1 MAKLP
6 NKEEIEAAVTALEPY
21 QLALGKVAHAWNHM
35 QENLGLL
42 FCGISGLDD
51 TMGLGIWHALKSDR
65 SQRDLLEAALLAAS
79 ADEGFTNDLPKA
91 KEDIEWLLKKVNA
104 LADGRNSAIHA
115 PIFSLTGGE
124 AEIRPLTIYQ
134 NPNAAKLL
142 GKDILTEFEWY
153 EAYFSVIRKFAA
165 AMCIAMAGRRLTE
178 FGSLGP
184 WPDRPL
190 LPTVQQKSSHQDRSR
205 QPAPK

>member
-6 NKEEIEAAVTALEPY
+6 SNEEIEAAVTALEPY

-35 QENLGLL
+35 QENLGML
-42 FCGISGLDD
+42 FCGLSGLDD

-65 SQRDLLEAALLAAS
+65 SQRDLLEAAILAAS
-79 ADEGFTNDLPKA
+79 LGEDFNSDFPTA

-115 PIFSLTGGE
+115 PIFSLTSGE
-124 AEIRPLTIYQ
+124 AEIRPLTIYR

-142 GKDILTEFEWY
+142 GKDILAEFEWY
-153 EAYFSVIRKFAA
+153 EAYFVAIRKYAA
-165 AMCIAMAGRRLTE
+165 AICLALASRHPATLT
-178 FGSLGP
+178 SLGP

-190 LPTVQQKSSHQDRSR
+190 LPTVQRKRSHQDRSC
-205 QPAPK
+205 QSAPE